1 MCWVFLCR
9 VRQPMCTLWKILAIS
24 LWLFSPHFSTQQ
36 WHLGAHLKTLSD
48 QCERFSCSV
57 GGSGWEWVFSVYVT
71 KRANTIL
78 LGTETKKG
86 KSFWVDNNMTLF
98 IEVDVYI
105 YIIYYCEMGRQKF
118 RYFFL
123 VLFKCVSYYAHI
135 TNSYPPLFF
144 KSWKLMGTL
153 QSQME
158 SHTPVLLCCTRGVFL
173 KTSLDLSLQ
182 FSVSSWV
189 FIRISSLNWATQWS
203 LFCFYQ

>member
-1 MCWVFLCR
+1 MDFYLCIYIFLLFLSRAFIPQLSWDFAAIGQPVLIAKWDNQTSYLNVLGFLCR
-9 VRQPMCTLWKILAIS
+9 VRQPMCTLWKIFVIS
-24 LWLFSPHFSTQQ
+24 LWLFSPHFSTQK

-71 KRANTIL
+71 KRANAIL

-118 RYFFL
+118 RLFL
-123 VLFKCVSYYAHI
+123 GFVQMCFLL
-135 TNSYPPLFF
+135 YPH
-144 KSWKLMGTL
+144 K
-153 QSQME
+153 
-158 SHTPVLLCCTRGVFL
+158 
-173 KTSLDLSLQ
+173 
-182 FSVSSWV
+182 
-189 FIRISSLNWATQWS
+189 
-203 LFCFYQ
+203 